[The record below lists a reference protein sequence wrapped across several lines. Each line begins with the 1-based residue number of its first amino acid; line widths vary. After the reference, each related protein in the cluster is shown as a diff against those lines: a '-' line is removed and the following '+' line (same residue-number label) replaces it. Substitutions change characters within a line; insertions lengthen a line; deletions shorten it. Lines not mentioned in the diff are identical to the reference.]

1 LAHACQYR
9 MIGTPGKLVQEVE
22 VADVPGHYAGTDT
35 LRLKID
41 ERIVEVLTTGERAS
55 KLV

>member
-1 LAHACQYR
+1 